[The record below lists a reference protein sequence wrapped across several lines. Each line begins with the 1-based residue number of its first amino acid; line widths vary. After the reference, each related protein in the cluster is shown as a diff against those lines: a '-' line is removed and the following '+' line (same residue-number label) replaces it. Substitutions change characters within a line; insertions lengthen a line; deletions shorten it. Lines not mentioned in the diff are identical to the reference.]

1 MPRGPRQDARGS
13 VRCRDSERDGG
24 HVPSYRRP
32 SPEGRRGTENRK
44 QARPLTQKEG
54 PDPMGTETGARPRGV
69 VPSAARLRPH
79 RLVGHVMGMC
89 SAVPGTSALGRQRK
103 VLSGHESPSG
113 GREAVLRPRTAQW
126 GAAGRC
132 PRWPPASD
140 AASQQPPPRGD
151 PPPLRLA
158 EEMARAHA
166 RGAT

>member
-89 SAVPGTSALGRQRK
+89 SAVPRNLSPRQTTEGAFWTR
-103 VLSGHESPSG
+103 VAVWRPG
-113 GREAVLRPRTAQW
+113 GRAAPQDSPVGCGGPVSAVAPR
-126 GAAGRC
+126 
-132 PRWPPASD
+132 
-140 AASQQPPPRGD
+140 
-151 PPPLRLA
+151 
-158 EEMARAHA
+158 E
-166 RGAT
+166 